1 MMDQQVFKIN
11 DKGFYGIDMDG
22 EVTELQHAAMT
33 ALIEFIQTFDDR
45 VIKISCIFDPVMG
58 GLRIVTMTLGKIT
71 ILGFTGVDD
80 EILIIAVAQ
89 HVADCS
95 QAPNCF
101 KDHSDH
107 LKRLLTTCN

>member
-1 MMDQQVFKIN
+1 MDQQFFKVN
-11 DKGFYGIDMDG
+11 DKGCYGVDMDG
-22 EVTELQHAAMT
+22 EVTELQHTAMI

-45 VIKISCIFDPVMG
+45 KIQISCVFDPVMG
-58 GLRIVTMTLGKIT
+58 GLRITTMTLGKIS
-71 ILGFTGVDD
+71 IFGFTGEDD

-101 KDHSDH
+101 KEHSDH
-107 LKRLLTTCN
+107 LKRLLTTC